1 MFHSIRIQLLTVL
14 IIMIGLIL
22 VQGFLGRANEQ
33 VLTEGM
39 NNTRQAVIDVGIVG
53 ELERDVVDLQRNV
66 LIFRET
72 ASPSAVT
79 RFERLMIS
87 ITDKLE
93 ALETSSI
100 SSTYEY
106 TEDDILERMRTHL
119 VSYKENFHAVVDDR
133 HRRDQLIDS
142 GSLVV
147 VRQIESLLQEVA
159 EKREMPAAKIDQL
172 KMQVTEAENA
182 ALRYLVSP
190 AQQPQWGGFDA

>member
-93 ALETSSI
+93 ALQPMNTQKMTFWSACVLTWCLIKRTS
-100 SSTYEY
+100 
-106 TEDDILERMRTHL
+106 MR
-119 VSYKENFHAVVDDR
+119 
-133 HRRDQLIDS
+133 
-142 GSLVV
+142 
-147 VRQIESLLQEVA
+147 
-159 EKREMPAAKIDQL
+159 
-172 KMQVTEAENA
+172 
-182 ALRYLVSP
+182 
-190 AQQPQWGGFDA
+190 